1 MIVGI
6 DGISDKCFL
15 HLIAN
20 TFIYSVR
27 KMHLCLMP
35 SQHLIFQFFDT
46 FATISIKL
54 IKNLT
59 LFNTNLNV
67 NGNAVI
73 VTRLSTY
80 KNIINK

>member
-20 TFIYSVR
+20 AFIYSVR

-35 SQHLIFQFFDT
+35 SQHLIFQFLDT
-46 FATISIKL
+46 FTTISIKL
-54 IKNLT
+54 IKNLA
-59 LFNTNLNV
+59 LFNANLNV
-67 NGNAVI
+67 NENAVI
-73 VTRLSTY
+73 VPNISSTY
-80 KNIINK
+80 